1 MLRCLASCG
10 GVCID
15 LQTALASTYRDYCD
29 TQPVDTTKKITDFL
43 SFLSLIS
50 AFGESFKPR
59 KAFVKANIMPRHFL
73 TMSKHNAPTFSD
85 DECYSPEPLQIPYMV
100 TTDIMQ
106 FKSVDRFSDMLQE
119 NY

>member
-1 MLRCLASCG
+1 M
-10 GVCID
+10 
-15 LQTALASTYRDYCD
+15 
-29 TQPVDTTKKITDFL
+29 DFL

-50 AFGESFKPR
+50 AFGQKFQAK
-59 KAFVKANIMPRHFL
+59 KGFCKG
-73 TMSKHNAPTFSD
+73 KHNAPTFSD

-106 FKSVDRFSDMLQE
+106 FKSVDCCSDMLRE